1 MLDENVTFA
10 NQYATMMHKKRYEA
24 TLQQTAVDRQR
35 NSKSIQIYVC
45 IVQSYLSTLNLQ
57 KTYEVP
63 YIILPPGQAKK
74 LPFIFE
80 QQQVPPKTISG
91 RFYHK
96 TCCTT
101 SANKQTICWRM
112 QSFGRSIKHLNQN
125 VKFDPT
131 LISRVAVTKYPVEDL
146 LWRGLE
152 ELRQRRTVH

>member
-91 RFYHK
+91 
-96 TCCTT
+96 
-101 SANKQTICWRM
+101 
-112 QSFGRSIKHLNQN
+112 SFGRSIKHLNQN